1 MAVRLANPRQLAL
14 LESYQRAVEL
24 GQLEGYRQRRWRR
37 AEEFVNWLTPAVL
50 PSLSMQQALALYRAS
65 GGNRSGEFK
74 TNAIEEIRDSLD
86 FLLYDTIKL
95 EGRFDECV
103 SDEGAYRLSG
113 AGKGFMSYLLCLR
126 DSTLFAVWNTHAERA
141 LRWWGLYPETL
152 KKGPLGIRYLD
163 FLDALQRLRQQLGL
177 ADFRLVD
184 EFAYYIREAR
194 HDMAGY
200 PASPG
205 G

>member
-1 MAVRLANPRQLAL
+1 MGIGLGNPRQLAL
-14 LESYQRAVEL
+14 LESYQQAVEM
-24 GQLEGYRQRRWRR
+24 GQLESYRKRRWRQ
-37 AEEFVNWLTPAVL
+37 AEEFVSWLTQAAL
-50 PSLSMQQALALYRAS
+50 PSLSMQQAIALYRAS

-74 TNAIEEIRDSLD
+74 ANPIEEVRDSLD

-103 SDEGAYRLSG
+103 SDDGAYQLSG
-113 AGKGFMSYLLCLR
+113 AGKEFMSYLLCLR
-126 DSTLFAVWNTHAERA
+126 EPALLGIWNTHAERA

-184 EFAYYIREAR
+184 EFAYGITRPTNR
-194 HDMAGY
+194 GI
-200 PASPG
+200 S
-205 G
+205 